1 MIGHLTDLDL
11 VQFLRRCQKVNI
23 SFFIDILLVLINAC
37 IIYLFNLFICLPGF
51 WSKSLRPGG
60 VICLKDNTY
69 LGDVRQNGSVERFF
83 VDLEDSSMTRSTEYF
98 EAIFE
103 IAGMQLL
110 LKEQQQEF
118 PEELYPVMMYALC

>member
-1 MIGHLTDLDL
+1 
-11 VQFLRRCQKVNI
+11 
-23 SFFIDILLVLINAC
+23 
-37 IIYLFNLFICLPGF
+37 
-51 WSKSLRPGG
+51 

-69 LGDVRQNGSVERFF
+69 LGEKRKNGSMERFF

-103 IAGMQLL
+103 IAGLKLL
-110 LKEQQQEF
+110 LKEQQEEF

>member
-1 MIGHLTDLDL
+1 VIGHLTDYDL
-11 VQFLRRCQKVNI
+11 VSFLRRCQKVRKRLSCLNI
-23 SFFIDILLVLINAC
+23 VVKCHFLKYTLQC
-37 IIYLFNLFICLPGF
+37 
-51 WSKSLRPGG
+51 LRPNG

-69 LGDVRQNGSVERFF
+69 LGEKRKNGSMERFF

-103 IAGMQLL
+103 IAGLKLL
-110 LKEQQQEF
+110 LKEQQEEF